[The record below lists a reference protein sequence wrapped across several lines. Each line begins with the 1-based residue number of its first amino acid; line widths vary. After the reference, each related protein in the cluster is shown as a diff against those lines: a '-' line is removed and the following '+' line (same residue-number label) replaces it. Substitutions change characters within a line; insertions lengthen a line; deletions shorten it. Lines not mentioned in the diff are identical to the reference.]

1 MKRIFFVEDDASL
14 RGGLTFALE
23 KQGYAVTS
31 ACTREE
37 AQTLWRAG
45 GYDLVILDVS
55 LPDGSGYD
63 LCREIRRTS
72 QVTLIFLTA
81 ADEETEVIMGLD
93 LGGDDYIT
101 KPFKLAV
108 FFSRINALLRRSGRL
123 PESGRQ
129 LAAGGVTVDLLQQT
143 VTRNGVPV
151 DLTATEYKLLCFL
164 MENPGRVL
172 SAEQILGRLWD
183 NEENYIDS
191 STLTVYIR
199 RLRTKIEEDPAHPQN
214 ILTVR
219 GMGYKWSV
227 TP

>member
-1 MKRIFFVEDDASL
+1 M
-14 RGGLTFALE
+14 
-23 KQGYAVTS
+23 
-31 ACTREE
+31 
-37 AQTLWRAG
+37 
-45 GYDLVILDVS
+45 
-55 LPDGSGYD
+55 
-63 LCREIRRTS
+63 
-72 QVTLIFLTA
+72 
-81 ADEETEVIMGLD
+81 
-93 LGGDDYIT
+93 
-101 KPFKLAV
+101 
-108 FFSRINALLRRSGRL
+108 